1 MDEATKQN
9 LKELYPYLQV
19 AVDAYDHVTCGKNI
33 RAELKHNFPNVK
45 FSVRYSHYSGGNDYY
60 VTWTDGPTLPQ
71 VGKIIK
77 KYAYGKF
84 DGMTDSAW
92 NEPTSFNSLF
102 GGVKY
107 ANGSRKISNEG
118 RQKIKDDIFPDLTEE
133 NSASYDF
140 SSKGENISQYVSRY
154 GVENLKI
161 EEILNVAA
169 ADYDFTDY
177 STMKKV
183 EVKKEIDIS
192 DISDG
197 DFGII
202 DYSEKSFVVVGNTKP
217 IKDKLKEMGGR
228 FNNKLSCGC
237 GWVFPIAKED
247 EVLDFL
253 SSCF

>member
-1 MDEATKQN
+1 MINQETRKN
-9 LKELYPYLQV
+9 LKEVYPYLQE
-19 AVDAYDHVTCGKNI
+19 AEDAFDHVTCGKNI

-45 FSVRYSHYSGGNDYY
+45 FSVRYSSYSGGNDYN
-60 VTWTDGPTLPQ
+60 VAWTDGPTLPQ
-71 VGKIIK
+71 VGKVIK
-77 KYAYGKF
+77 KYAYGRF
-84 DGMTDSAW
+84 DGMTDSSW
-92 NEPTSFNSLF
+92 TEPTSFNSLF

-133 NSASYDF
+133 NIASYDF
-140 SSKGENISQYVSRY
+140 MSKGENISQYVSRY
-154 GVENLKI
+154 GVENLEI

-177 STMKKV
+177 SKMKKV
-183 EVKKEIDIS
+183 EVKNEIDIS

-202 DYSEKSFVVVGNTKP
+202 DYSEKSFVVVGDTKP
-217 IKDKLKEMGGR
+217 IKDKLKEMGGK

-237 GWVFPIAKED
+237 GWVFPIAKEE
-247 EVLDFL
+247 EVLNFL
-253 SSCF
+253 SCF